1 MHKSSLE
8 KKFIM
13 KYYGVTTEK
22 FLIDFRN
29 SEIFVTN
36 CKNSISRL
44 KLISTISAS
53 LTKLFKIRG
62 FVKKNLRIGSF
73 NCGKKVRNIANSL
86 QRRSKIQL
94 SGGVDLKRFK
104 ILP

>member
-1 MHKSSLE
+1 MHKFSLE
-8 KKFIM
+8 KKI
-13 KYYGVTTEK
+13 YYEILWRNYREK

-44 KLISTISAS
+44 KLISTVSAF

-62 FVKKNLRIGSF
+62 FVKKKSPNW
-73 NCGKKVRNIANSL
+73 
-86 QRRSKIQL
+86 QL
-94 SGGVDLKRFK
+94 
-104 ILP
+104 

>member
-44 KLISTISAS
+44 K
-53 LTKLFKIRG
+53 
-62 FVKKNLRIGSF
+62 
-73 NCGKKVRNIANSL
+73 
-86 QRRSKIQL
+86 
-94 SGGVDLKRFK
+94 
-104 ILP
+104 